1 MIAFQIVT
9 FSSEEYVWSFRQHL
23 SSVCSCKEMETGS
36 STSLQCRRKAACRRD
51 CSRLP
56 GGRPMRAGRGQG
68 LLIEGGV
75 GRKLGMFGSSLIF
88 MMSLARE

>member
-1 MIAFQIVT
+1 MCGHSDNTYRVYAVARRWRQAAPPVFSVGGKLHAGGIA
-9 FSSEEYVWSFRQHL
+9 
-23 SSVCSCKEMETGS
+23 
-36 STSLQCRRKAACRRD
+36 AAFLEGD
-51 CSRLP
+51 
-56 GGRPMRAGRGQG
+56 MRAGRGQG